1 MITGKLCHLTKLT
14 TSKQR
19 NQRRN
24 QTVVIIIKKAI
35 TPAED
40 WTETV
45 LVEPVE
51 TKEAWKLYQVST
63 KDKPSVHLKE
73 QVAGQEF

>member
-1 MITGKLCHLTKLT
+1 M
-14 TSKQR
+14 
-19 NQRRN
+19 
-24 QTVVIIIKKAI
+24 VIIIKKAI

-51 TKEAWKLYQVST
+51 TKEAWKLYQVNT
-63 KDKPSVHLKE
+63 KDNKSAHLKE